1 MTVEQEIELF
11 VEQWPDEPGSCRKVF
26 LDLYRFLQGLEQS
39 RVLFHA
45 RAGIT
50 YSLRAAHH
58 QVSDKELFVMVDVI
72 EDSPRW
78 LSVCFYEQMVTDPE
92 SRGDSVPGG
101 LLGEDGLCFD
111 VESDS
116 EEMLDYLKLRIIE
129 AHAACSSPAFPKS
142 PG

>member
-1 MTVEQEIELF
+1 
-11 VEQWPDEPGSCRKVF
+11 
-26 LDLYRFLQGLEQS
+26 
-39 RVLFHA
+39 
-45 RAGIT
+45 
-50 YSLRAAHH
+50 
-58 QVSDKELFVMVDVI
+58 
-72 EDSPRW
+72 
-78 LSVCFYEQMVTDPE
+78 MVTDPE